1 MIGESLECPCGYTR
15 PENTICTFV
24 MFCFSSSAAAA
35 AGLMSEMLGSGA
47 NQANLII
54 GKFN

>member
-1 MIGESLECPCGYTR
+1 MIAKSLECPSGYTEL
-15 PENTICTFV
+15 ENTICTFV

-35 AGLMSEMLGSGA
+35 AGFMSEMLGSGA